1 MEPLSEF
8 LPLLVGPAG
17 GFVLSVLLLYG
28 LYRVFMK
35 AILPRIDATLEEHRE
50 DRKMYQDTM
59 MKLTESMNKC
69 ATGIQTLQGEV
80 TNVGVRVRD
89 LEQAVDSIKI
99 RNVS

>member
-1 MEPLSEF
+1 MNSLSDA

-17 GFVLSVLLLYG
+17 GFVLSVFLLYG
-28 LYRVFMK
+28 LYRGFMR

-59 MKLTESMNKC
+59 LKLSDSMHHC
-69 ATGIQTLQGEV
+69 TSAIQSLQGEV

-89 LEQAVDSIKI
+89 LEQAVDNIQRS
-99 RNVS
+99 